1 MSPAARQICGMALVV
16 IGLIAMPLPVV
27 PGLPIVAAGAALLG
41 TAIRSSPGTIH
52 MRPPG
57 NSVAGGKRRHNS
69 AITTTLDAA

>member
-41 TAIRSSPGTIH
+41 ADHRWVRKARTWLRIGD
-52 MRPPG
+52 
-57 NSVAGGKRRHNS
+57 KK
-69 AITTTLDAA
+69 